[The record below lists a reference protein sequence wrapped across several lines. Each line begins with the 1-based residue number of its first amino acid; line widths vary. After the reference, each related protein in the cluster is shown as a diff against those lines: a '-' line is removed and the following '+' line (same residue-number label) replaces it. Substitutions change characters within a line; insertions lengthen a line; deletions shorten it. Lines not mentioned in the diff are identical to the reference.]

1 MEDRFSNQ
9 ARESSKEIRRLHQ
22 EAKNITNANLNA
34 VNRMATAGMAIG
46 SAAAYGIGEAV
57 LQGAKFIDTM
67 TFVKAIA
74 KDTGT
79 DFSLLSQRAKTL
91 GKDTMF
97 TSQDIGSAMQYMAMA
112 GQGTTEIFNNITEHY
127 GFRTSHNELIALAT
141 YISEFSK
148 NTYLTNNWINEN
160 YDEVK
165 NLKKYLKLEFHREYE
180 IGQDVSHYLKNNM
193 NQDIDDFV
201 ECIICICMIKYFVH
215 SGEDLTIAI
224 IIAHGY
230 STASSI
236 AEASNRMLNSY
247 IFDAID
253 MPLDV
258 DVQAITRKI
267 NDYIAY
273 VGNIS
278 KLYLLVDMGSLE
290 EIYQGLD
297 TSNAD
302 IALVNNINT
311 KCALEIGQGIKLN
324 KTVTEVIDSILKEN
338 IYKTHVE
345 LKKKK
350 EPIVI
355 CSCASG
361 LGAAHKIKEI
371 LFNSLPEDSNL
382 KIITYDYPALIRKQV
397 YDQLMNDYEVI
408 CVIGTLDP
416 NIESMKYIGIQELII
431 NEGQNAIEIYFGKYM
446 KKEQMEIF
454 EKNILRNFTL
464 SNVMNN
470 LTILNPDK
478 LLEHVAKAIDH
489 LQNILHKRF
498 KNRTCFGLY
507 VHICCLVERLVTR
520 QAISNFT
527 DQDFK
532 EKHQEFI
539 DQVNISMKE
548 VKTYYNV
555 EIPDEE
561 VEYIYNYIIND

>member
-1 MEDRFSNQ
+1 
-9 ARESSKEIRRLHQ
+9 
-22 EAKNITNANLNA
+22 
-34 VNRMATAGMAIG
+34 
-46 SAAAYGIGEAV
+46 
-57 LQGAKFIDTM
+57 
-67 TFVKAIA
+67 
-74 KDTGT
+74 
-79 DFSLLSQRAKTL
+79 
-91 GKDTMF
+91 
-97 TSQDIGSAMQYMAMA
+97 
-112 GQGTTEIFNNITEHY
+112 
-127 GFRTSHNELIALAT
+127 
-141 YISEFSK
+141 
-148 NTYLTNNWINEN
+148 
-160 YDEVK
+160 
-165 NLKKYLKLEFHREYE
+165 
-180 IGQDVSHYLKNNM
+180 
-193 NQDIDDFV
+193 
-201 ECIICICMIKYFVH
+201 
-215 SGEDLTIAI
+215 
-224 IIAHGY
+224 
-230 STASSI
+230 
-236 AEASNRMLNSY
+236 MLNSY

-539 DQVNISMKE
+539 DRVNISMKE

>member
-1 MEDRFSNQ
+1 M
-9 ARESSKEIRRLHQ
+9 
-22 EAKNITNANLNA
+22 
-34 VNRMATAGMAIG
+34 
-46 SAAAYGIGEAV
+46 
-57 LQGAKFIDTM
+57 
-67 TFVKAIA
+67 
-74 KDTGT
+74 
-79 DFSLLSQRAKTL
+79 
-91 GKDTMF
+91 
-97 TSQDIGSAMQYMAMA
+97 
-112 GQGTTEIFNNITEHY
+112 
-127 GFRTSHNELIALAT
+127 IALAT
-141 YISEFSK
+141 YVSEFSK

-180 IGQDVSHYLKNNM
+180 IGQEVSHYLKNNM
-193 NQDIDDFV
+193 NQDIDEFV
-201 ECIICICMIKYFVH
+201 ECIICICMIKYFAH
-215 SGEDLTIAI
+215 SGEDLTIAV

-236 AEASNRMLNSY
+236 AEATNRMLNSY

-258 DVQAITRKI
+258 DVQTITRKI
-267 NDYIAY
+267 NDCIAH

-361 LGAAHKIKEI
+361 IGTADKIKEI

-397 YDQLMNDYEVI
+397 YDQLMNDYEVV

-431 NEGQNAIEIYFGKYM
+431 NEGQNAIEEYFGKYM
-446 KKEQMEIF
+446 TQAQMEVF

-561 VEYIYNYIIND
+561 IEYIYNYIIND

>member
-1 MEDRFSNQ
+1 
-9 ARESSKEIRRLHQ
+9 
-22 EAKNITNANLNA
+22 
-34 VNRMATAGMAIG
+34 
-46 SAAAYGIGEAV
+46 
-57 LQGAKFIDTM
+57 
-67 TFVKAIA
+67 
-74 KDTGT
+74 
-79 DFSLLSQRAKTL
+79 
-91 GKDTMF
+91 
-97 TSQDIGSAMQYMAMA
+97 
-112 GQGTTEIFNNITEHY
+112 
-127 GFRTSHNELIALAT
+127 
-141 YISEFSK
+141 
-148 NTYLTNNWINEN
+148 LTNNWINEN

-215 SGEDLTIAI
+215 SGEDRTIAI

-236 AEASNRMLNSY
+236 AEAANRMLNSY

-371 LFNSLPEDSNL
+371 LFNSLPEDTNL

-397 YDQLMNDYEVI
+397 YDQLMNDYEVV

-527 DQDFK
+527 DQGFK